1 MGYVVFIGIIIIT
14 LYPMRWVMNMLVQKI
29 RYPWLSLLLTL
40 IIGAIT
46 LIGLGFIAFI
56 FGLSEYFESAL
67 PPIQ

>member
-1 MGYVVFIGIIIIT
+1 
-14 LYPMRWVMNMLVQKI
+14 MRWVMNMLVQKI

-56 FGLSEYFESAL
+56 FGLSGYFESAL

>member
-46 LIGLGFIAFI
+46 LIGLGFITFI
-56 FGLSEYFESAL
+56 FGLSGYFESAL